1 MRQSLADATGLSE
14 RREAIVR
21 VSFAAS
27 FPRASSCRIHAQS
40 CSELVCLPGC
50 FRDGIAWG
58 KGKAFAAGISS
69 RQSPGFE
76 VESQGYVTG
85 MGCDGSLLQFRNPG
99 KAEDP
104 FAVPGGGISAKG
116 NRKQFEG
123 AFLPP
128 ESETVNAAEDLIF
141 AERCREDCGRRGNYI
156 GSPERSEAGLSVD
169 IEI

>member
-1 MRQSLADATGLSE
+1 MR
-14 RREAIVR
+14 
-21 VSFAAS
+21 
-27 FPRASSCRIHAQS
+27 
-40 CSELVCLPGC
+40 
-50 FRDGIAWG
+50 GIAL
-58 KGKAFAAGISS
+58 AIPES
-69 RQSPGFE
+69 RQ
-76 VESQGYVTG
+76 
-85 MGCDGSLLQFRNPG
+85 
-99 KAEDP
+99 AEDP

-128 ESETVNAAEDLIF
+128 ESEPVNAAEDLIF